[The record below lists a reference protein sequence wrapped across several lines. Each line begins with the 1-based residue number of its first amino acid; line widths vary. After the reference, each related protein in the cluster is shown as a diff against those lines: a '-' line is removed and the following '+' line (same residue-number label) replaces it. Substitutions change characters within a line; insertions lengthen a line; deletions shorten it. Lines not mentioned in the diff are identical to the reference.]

1 MPHFTLTISATGPV
15 VDAAIIVSES
25 RRKILEE
32 DKSPLPPPQM
42 IRALIDTGASHTCV
56 DPVVL
61 VALGLTATGK
71 TDVVTP
77 TTGVKAVPCDTY
89 DVGFAILAGKPGE
102 SHLVFPTWKVSSME
116 LFEAQGIHALIG
128 RDILSR
134 CILNYNGSQ
143 NIFTIAY

>member
-1 MPHFTLTISATGPV
+1 MSAAGPV

-25 RRKILEE
+25 RRKVLEE
-32 DKSPLPPPQM
+32 DKSPLPSPQM
-42 IRALIDTGASHTCV
+42 IRALVDTGASHTCV

-61 VALGLTATGK
+61 EALGLTATGK
-71 TDVVTP
+71 TVVVTP
-77 TTGVKAVPCDTY
+77 TTGVNAVPCDTY

-102 SHLVFPTWKVSSME
+102 AHLILPTWKVSSMQ

-134 CILNYNGSQ
+134 CILHYNGSQ